1 MTQEK
6 ESMDSNEKPPIFGS
20 WRMIYIFVLGIY
32 VALLMLFTWL
42 TFSYQ

>member
-1 MTQEK
+1 MTREK

-20 WRMIYIFVLGIY
+20 WRMIYIFVLGFF
-32 VALLMLFTWL
+32 AMLLMLFIWL